1 MFTKSPG
8 TRAARYGAARY
19 RRGPLP
25 ARLLARRS
33 GWLTALWLTA
43 LWLTVLWLTALWL
56 AWPLT
61 GAAGHRRLAASAR
74 KPACSVGQS
83 GLLL

>member
-25 ARLLARRS
+25 ARLLARRG
-33 GWLTALWLTA
+33 GWLTAP
-43 LWLTVLWLTALWL
+43 WL

>member
-43 LWLTVLWLTALWL
+43 LWP
-56 AWPLT
+56 AWPVT

>member
-43 LWLTVLWLTALWL
+43 LWL

-83 GLLL
+83 GSLLL

>member
-43 LWLTVLWLTALWL
+43 LWL

>member
-8 TRAARYGAARY
+8 TRAVRYGAARY
-19 RRGPLP
+19 QRGPLP
-25 ARLLARRS
+25 ARLLARRG
-33 GWLTALWLTA
+33 GWLTA
-43 LWLTVLWLTALWL
+43 LWLTALWL